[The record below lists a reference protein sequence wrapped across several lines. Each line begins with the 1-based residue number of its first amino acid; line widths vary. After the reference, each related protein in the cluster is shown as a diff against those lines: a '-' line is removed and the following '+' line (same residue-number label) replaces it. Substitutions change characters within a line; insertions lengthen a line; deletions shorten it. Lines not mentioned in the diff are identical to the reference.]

1 MRGASQIGDLGRSKA
16 SLVRGAVV
24 VILAAISILLALPS
38 AAQMHG
44 PPATTTVGGHFLAP
58 PPSVTSIAGRHLP
71 PPLPS
76 VTSIPN
82 YGYSRWSPYSPYYN
96 GYYRGRGYGYGRGAL
111 SYAVP
116 YYIPM
121 DGYGYDY
128 VGGPDLYSGPP
139 IAPNDPILHIV
150 AEQPGTRYP
159 GNDAELAEAPPLRV
173 QPSQPEQPNT
183 HEAKPNEPSALV
195 FRDGHQ
201 QEVSNYAIMGQTVYV
216 FDKRT
221 QKVALADLDV
231 PATIKAND
239 DRGME
244 FKIPAVQCPT
254 QNKNSDLQPKSTPG
268 DSTQPTPPN
277 VASVMP

>member
-1 MRGASQIGDLGRSKA
+1 MLGTSQ
-16 SLVRGAVV
+16 V
-24 VILAAISILLALPS
+24 VIPKPFGSPSLRLATAVGLAIVTAVLLEIPS

-44 PPATTTVGGHFLAP
+44 PPMTTTIGGHFLGP
-58 PPSVTSIAGRHLP
+58 PPSVTSLAGRYMP
-71 PPLPS
+71 NALPS

-82 YGYSRWSPYSPYYN
+82 YGYTRWNPSSPYYN
-96 GYYRGRGYGYGRGAL
+96 GYYRGRGYGYGRGGL

-116 YYIPM
+116 YYIPI

-139 IAPNDPILHIV
+139 IGPNDPMLHIV
-150 AEQPGTRYP
+150 GEQPAARYSP
-159 GNDAELAEAPPLRV
+159 DESDLAQASPLQV
-173 QPSQPEQPNT
+173 QPQPEPAIA
-183 HEAKPNEPSALV
+183 HEAKPNEPSVLV

-221 QKVALADLDV
+221 QKVALAELDV

-239 DRGME
+239 ERGLE
-244 FKIPAVQCPT
+244 FTVPPERPGPK
-254 QNKNSDLQPKSTPG
+254 KSDLQPKSAP
-268 DSTQPTPPN
+268 DQSTTAPSN
-277 VASVMP
+277 IASLVP